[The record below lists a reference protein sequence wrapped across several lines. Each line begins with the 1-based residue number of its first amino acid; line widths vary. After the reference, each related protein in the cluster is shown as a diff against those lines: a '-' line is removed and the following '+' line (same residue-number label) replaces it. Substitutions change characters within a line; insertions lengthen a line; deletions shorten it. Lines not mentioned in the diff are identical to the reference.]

1 MATVSALRKALLSIS
16 ALFILAK
23 GHAFNDSTY
32 IRGGAH
38 AQYALLQKEMNR
50 FFELEQKGGW
60 KKINMPKKFYMKGQT
75 DAAIKQLKQ
84 RLQVSGDLS
93 DSDTSAVFTAELVT
107 AVQRVQKRFGF
118 RENGVVD
125 AQLVKALNVPI
136 EQRLEQLQAN
146 IDRYSTYSE
155 IPDGIWIVANIP
167 EFKMH
172 VYEGKQHVFDMNI
185 VVGKEST
192 KTITF
197 NDEIKYI
204 VFSPCWNVPPDIVRN
219 EILPAM
225 RNGGGYLG
233 RNGYVQTGTENG
245 LPVIKQLPGPN
256 NSLGKVKFVFPNAH
270 NIYFHDTPA
279 KSLFEFPR
287 RAFSHGCIRLAE
299 PARLAEF
306 LLRNTEWTPEK
317 VQKAMDSGREQ
328 FVTLK
333 KPVAI
338 SITYFTAW
346 VDDDGLLNFR
356 EDIYDHDKAVV
367 KRTDKLAAL

>member
-1 MATVSALRKALLSIS
+1 
-16 ALFILAK
+16 
-23 GHAFNDSTY
+23 
-32 IRGGAH
+32 
-38 AQYALLQKEMNR
+38 LLQKEMNR
-50 FFELEQKGGW
+50 LFELEQKGGW
-60 KKINMPKKFYMKGQT
+60 KKLNMPKKFYMQGQT
-75 DAAIKQLKQ
+75 DPAIQQLKQ
-84 RLQVSGDLS
+84 RLQVSGDLP
-93 DSDTSAVFTAELVT
+93 DTATSAVFTDELVA

-125 AQLVKALNVPI
+125 AQLVKALNIPI
-136 EQRLEQLQAN
+136 EERLQQLQAN
-146 IDRYSTYSE
+146 IDRYSSYSE

-172 VYEGKQHVFDMNI
+172 VYEGRQRVFDMNI

-192 KTITF
+192 KTVTF
-197 NDEIKYI
+197 DDEIKYI

-225 RNGGGYLG
+225 QRGGGYLG

-245 LPVIKQLPGPN
+245 LPVIKQLPGAN
-256 NSLGKVKFVFPNAH
+256 NALGKVKFVFPNEH
-270 NIYFHDTPA
+270 NIYFHDTPS

-287 RAFSHGCIRLAE
+287 RAFSHGCVRLGE
-299 PARLAEF
+299 PAKLAEF
-306 LLRNTEWTPEK
+306 LLRDTEWTPEK
-317 VQKAMDSGREQ
+317 IQKAMDSGREQ

-346 VDDDGLLNFR
+346 VDRQGELNFR
-356 EDIYDHDKAVV
+356 EDIYNRDSQLSNLLMKH
-367 KRTDKLAAL
+367 